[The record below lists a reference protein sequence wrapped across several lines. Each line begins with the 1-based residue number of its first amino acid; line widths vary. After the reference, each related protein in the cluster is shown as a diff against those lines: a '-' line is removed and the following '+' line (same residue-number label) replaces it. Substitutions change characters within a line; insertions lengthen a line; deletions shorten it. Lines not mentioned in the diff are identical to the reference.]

1 MYALMHRCLDIEMGA
16 KKDQNTY
23 LEEKLKDFK
32 GRVRFHD
39 LKATFSVKFND
50 EDSSISRFKARLY
63 YAGWW
68 DVKGKDYETSWSA
81 MPPVAPPA

>member
-1 MYALMHRCLDIEMGA
+1 MGA

-23 LEEKLKDFK
+23 LEEKMKGFK

-63 YAGWW
+63 YAGP
-68 DVKGKDYETSWSA
+68 TSPA
-81 MPPVAPPA
+81 TLAVAAVVACTMVAILGIP